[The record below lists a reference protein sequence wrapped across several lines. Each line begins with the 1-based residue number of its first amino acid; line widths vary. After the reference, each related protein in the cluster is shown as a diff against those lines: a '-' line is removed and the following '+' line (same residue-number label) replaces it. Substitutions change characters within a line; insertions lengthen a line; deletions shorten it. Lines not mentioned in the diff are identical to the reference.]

1 MTSPERFERI
11 QQLFHGAVKLS
22 PDARDAFL
30 RDECRSD
37 ERLRQEVESLLA
49 EDGRQSGFV
58 VSGFPKYPP
67 SPAFVLAAGTR
78 VGPYEISGIIGTG
91 AMGEVSSPRAMPG

>member
-11 QQLFHGAVKLS
+11 HELFHAAVKLS
-22 PDARDAFL
+22 PDARDVFL

-37 ERLRQEVESLLA
+37 ESLRQEVESLLA

-67 SPAFVLAAGTR
+67 SPAFVLVTGTR
-78 VGPYEISGIIGTG
+78 CVFRCVESLF
-91 AMGEVSSPRAMPG
+91 R